1 MIIRQATSGEMLSLW
16 EYNSYEEA
24 SPTAC
29 FFAENIDS
37 GNAVFW
43 TIEEEGELIGE
54 LYVFF
59 NLEDKD
65 FADGKTTAYLCA
77 FRIKKEYRG
86 KGLGSRLMEHALKDL
101 RERGFKT
108 ATIGVDSTEEANTR
122 LYHRLGFTEKI
133 KDCFEDPCDVDEDM
147 RPKACECYLLL
158 KKEVE

>member
-1 MIIRQATSGEMLSLW
+1 MVIRQATSGEMLSLW

-86 KGLGSRLMEHALKDL
+86 KGLGSRLMEHVLADL
-101 RERGFKT
+101 RERGLSM
-108 ATIGVDSTEEANTR
+108 ATIGVDSTEEKNIR
-122 LYHRLGFTEKI
+122 LYHRLGFTEKV
-133 KDCFEDPCDVDEDM
+133 KDCFEDPCDVDENM